1 MEKKLQK
8 TYLTCCNLLI
18 AQGLWQ
24 THYQIL
30 SVILLKESI
39 EPNKNLNMMRKN
51 VKLVKYSHHNCFLE
65 YTNFKDDL
73 REYKYLCYNKSFQN
87 KFNEKL

>member
-30 SVILLKESI
+30 SVILLKEFI

-51 VKLVKYSHHNCFLE
+51 VKLVELNIAITTVSLNIQTLKMI
-65 YTNFKDDL
+65 
-73 REYKYLCYNKSFQN
+73 
-87 KFNEKL
+87 